1 MMDYNIRHGRTY
13 MYAKGKPL
21 YPFGYGLSY
30 TTFRYANLKT
40 SAPQITK
47 DGEVTVSVDVSNTG
61 KVAGD
66 TVVQLYVAYPE
77 SKVERP
83 MKELEGFKRVHL
95 AAGET
100 QTVQISLK
108 ASQLA
113 YWNVDIKGF
122 EVETAPVSLMI
133 GESSTDIK
141 LTQTLSVQ

>member
-1 MMDYNIRHGRTY
+1 
-13 MYAKGKPL
+13 
-21 YPFGYGLSY
+21 
-30 TTFRYANLKT
+30 
-40 SAPQITK
+40 
-47 DGEVTVSVDVSNTG
+47 
-61 KVAGD
+61 
-66 TVVQLYVAYPE
+66 VQLYVAYPE